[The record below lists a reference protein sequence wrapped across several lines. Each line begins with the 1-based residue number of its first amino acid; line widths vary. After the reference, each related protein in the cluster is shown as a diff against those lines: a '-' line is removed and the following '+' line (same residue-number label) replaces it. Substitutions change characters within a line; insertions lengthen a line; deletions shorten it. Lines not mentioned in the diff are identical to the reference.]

1 MAVTCDVALER
12 MLEAEPE
19 ELVPQGE
26 SELADHIRGCARCR
40 SVAAE
45 LLAGGKLL
53 AAQLEPRPTVGAVES
68 TRLAVRSRR
77 RFERRRRLRTALWP
91 LAAAALLTVIV
102 VADRT
107 RGPSIDP
114 SETLAAARPTTERT
128 VRFSPSTN
136 GILLKTNNPKITILW
151 FY

>member
-1 MAVTCDVALER
+1 MTCDVALER

-19 ELVPQGE
+19 ELLPQGE
-26 SELADHIRGCARCR
+26 SKLADHMRGCARCR

-45 LLAGGKLL
+45 LTAGGQLL
-53 AAQLEPRPTVGAVES
+53 AAALEREPVAGSVES
-68 TRLAVRSRR
+68 ILLAVRPRH
-77 RFERRRRLRTALWP
+77 RFERRRRLRAALWP

-102 VADRT
+102 VADRP
-107 RGPSIDP
+107 RGPSLDP
-114 SETLAAARPTTERT
+114 SETLAAARPTTEPT

-136 GILLKTNNPKITILW
+136 GMLLKTSNPKITILW